1 MSFRFLQNET
11 KIDFIGLRHYA
22 FVLSVLVFLVGA
34 ASIFMNGGLRY
45 GVDFAGGAAVQLHF
59 TNPVADEAI
68 KTSFSSLDLPGL
80 AVQQYGDDGR
90 SYLVRF
96 STPDLSGEEIRTKIN
111 SALQQQFSDNAASI
125 ERMEM
130 VGPKVGADLRNAALQ
145 AMYIAVL
152 LITVYISGRFE
163 HRWGI
168 AAIMAAILGGAMFLM
183 DFTPLDMTLRV
194 FVLLVITAGI
204 CWKLRLNYALGAIVG
219 LVHDVIITVGILS
232 LLGKEFDLN
241 VIAALLTL
249 VGYSLNDKIIVFDRI
264 RENLGRQRPGHF
276 DALSS
281 IINQSVNQTLSRTI
295 MTGLTTL
302 LASISLMVLGG
313 GTIHD
318 FALTMTMGVF
328 IGTYSSIFICNPVL
342 LLGSTEQYVME
353 AEKRSKQGY
362 ERPGEHG
369 VV

>member
-1 MSFRFLQNET
+1 MSFQFLQKET
-11 KIDFIGLRHYA
+11 RIDFIGLRRYA
-22 FVLSVLVFLVGA
+22 YLISMIVFLIGA

-45 GVDFAGGAAVQLHF
+45 GVDFAGGAAVQLQF

-68 KTSFSSLDLPGL
+68 KTSFSSLNLPGL
-80 AVQQYGDDGR
+80 AVQQYGEDGR

-96 STPDLSGEEIRTKIN
+96 STPDLSGEEIRTEI
-111 SALQQQFSDNAASI
+111 SAALRQEFGDNPASI

-163 HRWGI
+163 HRWVI
-168 AAIMAAILGGAMFLM
+168 AAIMAGILGGAMFLM
-183 DFTPLDMTLRV
+183 GFTPLDMTLRV
-194 FVLLVITAGI
+194 FVLLLITAAI
-204 CWKLRLNYALGAIVG
+204 CWKLKLNYALGAIVG

-264 RENLGRQRPGHF
+264 RENLGKQRAGHL
-276 DALSS
+276 DPLTS
-281 IINQSVNQTLSRTI
+281 IINVSVNQTLSRTI

-302 LASISLMVLGG
+302 LASVSLMVLGG

-342 LLGSTEQYVME
+342 LLGSTEQYIM
-353 AEKRSKQGY
+353 AEKRSTEGY

-369 VV
+369 IV

>member
-1 MSFRFLQNET
+1 MSFQFLQKET
-11 KIDFIGLRHYA
+11 RIDFIGLRRYA
-22 FVLSVLVFLVGA
+22 YVLSVVVFLIGA

-45 GVDFAGGAAVQLHF
+45 GVDFAGGAAVQLQF
-59 TNPVADEAI
+59 ANPVADENI
-68 KTSFSSLDLPGL
+68 KGAFASLNLPGL
-80 AVQQYGDDGR
+80 AVQQYGEDGR

-96 STPDLSGEEIRTKIN
+96 SAPDMSGEEIRAELGT
-111 SALQQQFSDNAASI
+111 ALQQKFTDNTATI

-163 HRWGI
+163 QRWVI
-168 AAIMAAILGGAMFLM
+168 AAAMAAVLGGAMFLM
-183 DFTPLDMTLRV
+183 NFTPLEMTIRV
-194 FVLLVITAGI
+194 FILLLITAAI
-204 CWKLRLNYALGAIVG
+204 CWKLKLNYALGAVVG
-219 LVHDVIITVGILS
+219 LVHDVSITVGILA

-264 RENLGRQRPGHF
+264 RENLRRQKAGHL
-276 DALSS
+276 DPLTS
-281 IINQSVNQTLSRTI
+281 IINMSVNQTLSRTI

-302 LASISLMVLGG
+302 LASVSLMVLGG

-342 LLGSTEQYVME
+342 LLGTTEQYIM
-353 AEKRSKQGY
+353 AEKAGSEKY